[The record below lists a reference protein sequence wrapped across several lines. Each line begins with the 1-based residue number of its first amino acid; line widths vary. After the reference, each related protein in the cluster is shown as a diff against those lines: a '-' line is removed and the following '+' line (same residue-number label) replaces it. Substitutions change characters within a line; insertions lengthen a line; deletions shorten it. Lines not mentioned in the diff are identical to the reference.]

1 MENKKL
7 ENLRVEIAD
16 LVTKYAKEKYKPT
29 AFVGGETVIPPSGK
43 LVGEEEL
50 QNMVSA
56 SLDGW
61 LTTGRFNTE
70 FESKLAEFLGVK
82 YCLSVNSGSSANLV
96 AFSTLTSPKLGDRAI
111 KKGDEVIGAAAG
123 FPTTV
128 NPIIQFGAVP
138 VFVDVD
144 IQTHNINVDLIEAA
158 ITNKTKA
165 IMLAHALGNPFN
177 VGRVKEICDKHNLWL
192 IEDTCDALGAEF
204 NGQKCGTFGD
214 IGTLSFYPAHHMTM
228 GEGGAVFMN
237 NPELKLIAES
247 FRDWGRDCY
256 CPPGCDNTCGCRFE
270 QKHGDLPYGYD
281 HKYVYSHSGYNLKI
295 TDMQAACG
303 LAQLAKLNYFIE
315 KRRSNYSY
323 LRSKLES
330 LSDFVHLP
338 IPTPNSNPSWFGF
351 PITLKDDCGISRV
364 DVTKFLDSHKIGSRL
379 LFAGNLLKQPYFKDV
394 EYRVVGDLTHTD
406 KTMNDTFWI
415 GIQPALDEVH
425 FDFVA
430 EKMEELFG
438 LNF

>member
-1 MENKKL
+1 MENNKL
-7 ENLRVEIAD
+7 ESLRVEIAN
-16 LVTKYAKEKYKPT
+16 LVTKYAEEKYKPIP
-29 AFVGGETVIPPSGK
+29 FIEGETVIPPSGK
-43 LVGEEEL
+43 LMGEEEL
-50 QNMVSA
+50 QNMVAA

-61 LTTGRFNTE
+61 LTTGRFNTL
-70 FESKLAEFLGVK
+70 FEKGLAEFLGVK

-96 AFSTLTSPKLGDRAI
+96 AFNTLTSHKLGDRAI
-111 KKGDEVIGAAAG
+111 KKGDEVIGVAAG

-158 ITNKTKA
+158 ITPKTKA

-177 VGRVKEICDKHNLWL
+177 VTRVKEICDKHNLWL

-237 NPELKLIAES
+237 NPELKAIAES

-303 LAQLAKLNYFIE
+303 LAQLGKLEYFIE
-315 KRRSNYSY
+315 KRRSNYAY
-323 LRSKLES
+323 LRNKLES
-330 LSDFVHLP
+330 LKDFIHLP
-338 IPTPNSNPSWFGF
+338 VPTPNSNPSWFGF
-351 PITLKDDCGISRV
+351 PITLKDDCGVSRV

-394 EYRVVGDLTHTD
+394 EYKVVGDLTHTV

-415 GIQPALDEVH
+415 GVQPALDEVH